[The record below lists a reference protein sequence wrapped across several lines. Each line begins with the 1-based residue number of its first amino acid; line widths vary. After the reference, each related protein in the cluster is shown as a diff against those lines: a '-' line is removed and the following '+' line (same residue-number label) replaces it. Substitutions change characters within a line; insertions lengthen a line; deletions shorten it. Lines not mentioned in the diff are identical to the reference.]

1 MKKLST
7 RTQARKRTANRDLTP
22 RNSGA
27 TRGGIIAV
35 LIGLLRPQPAQP
47 AGQLNAPRG

>member
-1 MKKLST
+1 MKKLSMRT
-7 RTQARKRTANRDLTP
+7 RKQAANRDLTA
-22 RNSGA
+22 RKAGD

-47 AGQLNAPRG
+47 APQLNTPRG

>member
-1 MKKLST
+1 MKKLT
-7 RTQARKRTANRDLTP
+7 RRTERKRAANRDLTV
-22 RNSGA
+22 RKAGA

-47 AGQLNAPRG
+47 ATVPLNTPRG